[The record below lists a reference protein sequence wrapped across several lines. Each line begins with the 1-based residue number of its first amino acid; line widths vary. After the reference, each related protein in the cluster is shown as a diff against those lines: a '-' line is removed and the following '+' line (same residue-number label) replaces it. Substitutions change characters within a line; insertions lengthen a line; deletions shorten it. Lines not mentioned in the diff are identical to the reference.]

1 MSVEHRL
8 ETEKTK
14 YVPSKRASK
23 KTEKKTT
30 AVGSEESGL
39 ANAAVKSVYNSEDRA
54 VTSERSVASTSSS
67 TPKLVEVMTLLKSMN
82 ENQDSKE
89 RKIEKMNGRANELYY
104 GDMNE

>member
-39 ANAAVKSVYNSEDRA
+39 AYAAVNSVCNSEDRA

-67 TPKLVEVMTLLKSMN
+67 TPKLVEVMTLLKSMK